1 MSVRYIKNSQIWADD
16 RAEDMEVD
24 DYDPTPMF
32 HFKISAKLYDN
43 KDHDDVVDEWS
54 LEHRIEFDKVINEK
68 TNEQEIESMLNQT
81 DIPTETHVLR
91 QILDDAIEMALE
103 IGNTKKRVIRMH
115 VEVGIT
121 DHEVIDVKDMDE
133 DKHEY
138 NEANYDYCYC
148 SDDSDFDDE
157 DLIRPTM
164 FYFEI
169 FFTKHDVALWKKYF
183 SVEWDKKKDD
193 NTNMENIKVR
203 MLLEANLP
211 SDFDDN
217 GMNKVLEDVC
227 KEIHDE
233 SNKHTYGYNKFVQI
247 VLPDDDEDDDHD
259 EVNIDEY
266 ESFDMDIEHEILTK
280 MVPASKEMIDNLKAV
295 KIDDDKSVHK
305 CSVCFEDFLIGT
317 EATSMPCSHTFH
329 SDCITHWLHKN
340 NSCPLCRFE
349 LS

>member
-1 MSVRYIKNSQIWADD
+1 MSVRYIKSSQIWADE
-16 RAEDMEVD
+16 AEDMEVD

-81 DIPTETHVLR
+81 DIPTESHVLR
-91 QILDDAIEMALE
+91 QVLDDAIEMALD

-121 DHEVIDVKDMDE
+121 DHEVIDVNDMDE
-133 DKHEY
+133 DNHEY
-138 NEANYDYCYC
+138 NEAYDEYYC

-169 FFTKHDVALWKKYF
+169 FFTKHDVTLWTKYF

-203 MLLEANLP
+203 MLLEANLT
-211 SDFDDN
+211 SDFDDD

-227 KEIHDE
+227 REIHDE
-233 SNKHTYGYNKFVQI
+233 SNEHTYNFIKVVQVVI
-247 VLPDDDEDDDHD
+247 PDDNDEDDV
-259 EVNIDEY
+259 EVNFDEY

-280 MVPASKEMIDNLKAV
+280 MVPASKEMIDNLKAM
-295 KIDDDKSVHK
+295 KIDEENSVHK
-305 CSVCFEDFLIGT
+305 CSVCFEDFLTGT